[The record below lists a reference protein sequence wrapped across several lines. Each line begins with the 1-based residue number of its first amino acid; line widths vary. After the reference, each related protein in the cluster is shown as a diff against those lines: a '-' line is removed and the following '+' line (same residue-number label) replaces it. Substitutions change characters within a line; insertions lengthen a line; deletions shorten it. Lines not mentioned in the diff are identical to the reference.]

1 MKLEAGIIQYEESIR
16 YVTYALSFWLLAA
29 SRESRPWEVRSLKLE
44 AGAPLRGLPPLGAAA
59 MDGGVQLLQDV
70 A

>member
-1 MKLEAGIIQYEESIR
+1 MKQDIIKYEASIMF
-16 YVTYALSFWLLAA
+16 VAIGFWLLAIGCWPRA
-29 SRESRPWEVRSLKLE
+29 PAVGRES
-44 AGAPLRGLPPLGAAA
+44 PLRGLPPLGAAA

>member
-1 MKLEAGIIQYEESIR
+1 MLYQVSIR
-16 YVTYALSFWLLAA
+16 LVAISFWLLAVGFWPREQA
-29 SRESRPWEVRSLKLE
+29 VGRES
-44 AGAPLRGLPPLGAAA
+44 PLRGLPPLGAAA